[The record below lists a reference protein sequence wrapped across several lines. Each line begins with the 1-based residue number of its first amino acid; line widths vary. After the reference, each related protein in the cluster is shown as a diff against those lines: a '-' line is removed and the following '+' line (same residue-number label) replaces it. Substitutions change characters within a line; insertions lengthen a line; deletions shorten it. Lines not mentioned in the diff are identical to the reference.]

1 MPIQKM
7 SKSVI
12 SVSQLTESIKS
23 TLETGFPS
31 VMVEGE
37 VSQPTFARSGHIY
50 FTLKDDS
57 AQLACVIWRSTAER
71 LRLQLEHGQLLTVGG
86 GIQVYPPTGRYQL
99 IVNSV
104 QLAGEGALQMAF
116 LALKQKLEA
125 EGLFDSGRK
134 RPLPRIPRTIGVVTS
149 ATGSAFQDIRDT
161 LERRWPVAAIQ
172 LFHASVQGIT
182 ATGEIVAGITYFSQ
196 NPPDVLIIGRGGGSI
211 EDLWCFNEEAVAR
224 AIAACPVPVVSAVGH
239 ETDFSISDFVAD
251 VRAATPTQAAM
262 MVSPDQN
269 EIRMR
274 VDDLWA
280 TANRSTLTRVNRMAD
295 RVASLRERTGKR
307 ALVEGLSRRTE
318 RIQSLLQR
326 GHNHLTTRALR
337 TGDRIPTLKQQSEY
351 AVMRSMS
358 QRQHRLDLLVGK
370 LESLNPD
377 RPLEMGFT
385 RVTQNGEWV
394 RRSEQLKPSDI
405 TVVWK
410 DGDRSFKP

>member
-1 MPIQKM
+1 M

-12 SVSQLTESIKS
+12 SVSQLTDAIKT

-37 VSQPTFARSGHIY
+37 VSQPTVARSGHVY
-50 FTLKDDS
+50 FTLKDDD
-57 AQLACVIWRSTAER
+57 AQLACVIWRSTADR
-71 LRLQLEHGQLLTVGG
+71 LKLTLEHGQLLTVGG
-86 GIQVYPPTGRYQL
+86 GIQVYPPSGRYQL

-104 QLAGEGALQMAF
+104 QLAGEGALQRAF
-116 LALKQKLEA
+116 LALKQKLES
-125 EGLFDSGRK
+125 EGLFDASRK
-134 RPLPRIPRTIGVVTS
+134 RTLPRFPRTIGVVTS
-149 ATGSAFQDIRDT
+149 ATGAAFQDIRDT
-161 LERRWPVAAIQ
+161 LARRWPAAVIQ
-172 LFHASVQGIT
+172 LYHASVQGAL
-182 ATGEIVAGITYFSQ
+182 ATGDLVAGIRHFSQ
-196 NPPDVLIIGRGGGSI
+196 HPPDVVIVGRGGGSL

-224 AIAACPVPVVSAVGH
+224 AIAACPMPVVSAVGH

-280 TANRSTLTRVNRMAD
+280 ASNRVAKQRVDRMAE
-295 RVASLRERTGKR
+295 RVARLRERTGRR
-307 ALVEGLSRRTE
+307 ALVEGLNRRIE

-326 GHNHLTTRALR
+326 GHNRLTARALR
-337 TGDRIPTLKQQSEY
+337 TGDRIPTLKQRSEH
-351 AVMRSMS
+351 AVMRSMG
-358 QRQHRLDLLVGK
+358 QRQHRLDVLVGK

-385 RVTQNGEWV
+385 RVMQHGKWV
-394 RRSEQLKPSDI
+394 RRSDQLQPSDI

-410 DGDRSFKP
+410 DGDRSFKL

>member
-12 SVSQLTESIKS
+12 SVSQLTESIKT

-37 VSQPTFARSGHIY
+37 VSQPTFARSGHVY
-50 FTLKDDS
+50 FTLKDDT

-71 LRLQLEHGQLLTVGG
+71 LKLRLEHGQLLTVGG

-99 IVNSV
+99 IVNKV

-125 EGLFDSGRK
+125 EGLFDAGRK
-134 RPLPRIPRTIGVVTS
+134 RPLPRFPRTIGVVTS
-149 ATGSAFQDIRDT
+149 ATGAAFQDIRDT
-161 LERRWPVAAIQ
+161 LERRWPVASIQ
-172 LFHASVQGIT
+172 LYHASVQGVS
-182 ATGEIVAGITYFSQ
+182 ATGEIVAGIRHFSQ
-196 NPPDVLIIGRGGGSI
+196 HPIDVLIVGRGGGSL

-224 AIAACPVPVVSAVGH
+224 AIAACPAPVISAVGH

-262 MVSPDQN
+262 MVAPDQN

-274 VDDLWA
+274 VDDLWS
-280 TANRSTLTRVNRMAD
+280 TAYRTSVQRVDRMSD
-295 RVASLRERTGKR
+295 RVARLRERTGKR
-307 ALVEGLSRRTE
+307 ALVEGLNRRIE

-326 GHNHLTTRALR
+326 GHNRLTSRTLR
-337 TGDRIPTLKQQSEY
+337 IGDRIPTLRQRSEH
-351 AVMRSMS
+351 AVMRSMGI
-358 QRQHRLDLLVGK
+358 RQHRLDLLAGK

-377 RPLEMGFT
+377 RPLELGFT
-385 RVTQNGEWV
+385 RVMQGGKWI
-394 RRSEQLKPSDI
+394 RRIDQLQLDEVN
-405 TVVWK
+405 VVWK
-410 DGDRSFKP
+410 EGNRTFKP

>member
-12 SVSQLTESIKS
+12 SVSQLTESIKV
-23 TLETGFPS
+23 TLEVGFPS

-37 VSQPTFARSGHIY
+37 VSQPTLARSGHVY
-50 FTLKDDS
+50 FTLKDDN
-57 AQLACVIWRSTAER
+57 AQLACVIWRSTADR
-71 LRLQLEHGQLLTVGG
+71 LKLRLEHGQLLTVGG

-104 QLAGEGALQMAF
+104 QLAGEGALQKAF

-125 EGLFDSGRK
+125 EGLFDSARK
-134 RPLPRIPRTIGVVTS
+134 RPLPRFPRTIGVVTS
-149 ATGSAFQDIRDT
+149 ATGAAFQDIRDT
-161 LERRWPVAAIQ
+161 LERRWPVAEIQ
-172 LFHASVQGIT
+172 LYHASVQGAS
-182 ATGEIVAGITYFSQ
+182 ATGEIVAGIRYFSQ
-196 NPPDVLIIGRGGGSI
+196 HPPDVLIAGRGGGSL

-224 AIAACPVPVVSAVGH
+224 AIAACPMPVVSAVGH

-280 TANRSTLTRVNRMAD
+280 TANRAAVQRVGRMAD
-295 RVASLRERTGKR
+295 RVARLRERTGKR
-307 ALVEGLSRRTE
+307 ALVEGLNRRIE

-326 GHNHLTTRALR
+326 GHNRLTARALR
-337 TGDRIPTLKQQSEY
+337 TGDRIPTLKQRSEH
-351 AVMRSMS
+351 AVMRSMG
-358 QRQHRLDLLVGK
+358 QRQHRLDVLIGK

-385 RVTQNGEWV
+385 RVMQHGKWV
-394 RRSEQLKPSDI
+394 RRSDQLQPSDI

-410 DGDRSFKP
+410 DGDRSFKL

>member
-1 MPIQKM
+1 
-7 SKSVI
+7 
-12 SVSQLTESIKS
+12 
-23 TLETGFPS
+23 
-31 VMVEGE
+31 MVEGE

-50 FTLKDDS
+50 FTLKDDI

-104 QLAGEGALQMAF
+104 QLAGEGALQKAF

-125 EGLFDSGRK
+125 EGLFDSRRK
-134 RPLPRIPRTIGVVTS
+134 RPVPRFPHTIGVVTS
-149 ATGSAFQDIRDT
+149 ATGAAFQDIRDT

-172 LFHASVQGIT
+172 LYHASVQGAS
-182 ATGEIVAGITYFSQ
+182 ATGEIVAGIRYFSQ
-196 NPPDVLIIGRGGGSI
+196 YPTDVLIVGRGGGSL

-224 AIAACPVPVVSAVGH
+224 AIAACPMPVVSAVGH

-262 MVSPDQN
+262 MVAPDQN

-280 TANRSTLTRVNRMAD
+280 TANRSTFTRVDRMAD

-307 ALVEGLSRRTE
+307 ALVEGLNRRIE

-326 GHNHLTTRALR
+326 GLNRLTARTLR
-337 TGDRIPTLKQQSEY
+337 TGDRIPTLKQRSEH
-351 AVMRSMS
+351 AVLRSMG
-358 QRQHRLDLLVGK
+358 QRQHRLDVLVGK

-377 RPLEMGFT
+377 RPLELGFT
-385 RVTQNGEWV
+385 RVMQDGSWV
-394 RRSEQLKPSDI
+394 RKVDQLRPDAI
-405 TVVWK
+405 EIVWK
-410 DGDRSFKP
+410 DGKRSFKP

>member
-1 MPIQKM
+1 M

-12 SVSQLTESIKS
+12 SVSQLTESIKT

-37 VSQPTFARSGHIY
+37 VSQPTFARSGHVY
-50 FTLKDDS
+50 FTLKDDT

-71 LRLQLEHGQLLTVGG
+71 LKLRLEHGQLLTVGG

-99 IVNSV
+99 IVNMV

-125 EGLFDSGRK
+125 EGLFDAGRK
-134 RPLPRIPRTIGVVTS
+134 RPLPRFPRTIGVVTS
-149 ATGSAFQDIRDT
+149 ATGAAFQDIRDT
-161 LERRWPVAAIQ
+161 LERRWPMAIIQ
-172 LFHASVQGIT
+172 LYHASVQGAS
-182 ATGEIVAGITYFSQ
+182 ATGEIVAGIRHFSKH
-196 NPPDVLIIGRGGGSI
+196 PTDVLIVGRGGGSL

-224 AIAACPVPVVSAVGH
+224 AIAACPMPVVSAVGH

-262 MVSPDQN
+262 MVAPDQN

-274 VDDLWA
+274 VDDLWS
-280 TANRSTLTRVNRMAD
+280 TAYRSTVQRVDRMSD
-295 RVASLRERTGKR
+295 RVARLRERTGKR
-307 ALVEGLSRRTE
+307 ALVEGLNRRIE

-326 GHNHLTTRALR
+326 GHNRLTSRTLR
-337 TGDRIPTLKQQSEY
+337 IGDRIPTLRQRSEH
-351 AVMRSMS
+351 AVMRSMGI
-358 QRQHRLDLLVGK
+358 RQHRLDLLAGK

-377 RPLEMGFT
+377 RPLELGFT
-385 RVTQNGEWV
+385 RVMQGGKWI
-394 RRSEQLKPSDI
+394 RRIDQLQLDEVN
-405 TVVWK
+405 VVWK
-410 DGDRSFKP
+410 EGYRTFKP

>member
-12 SVSQLTESIKS
+12 SVSQLTESIKT

-37 VSQPTFARSGHIY
+37 VSQPTFARSGHVY
-50 FTLKDDS
+50 FTLKDDT
-57 AQLACVIWRSTAER
+57 AQLACVIWRSTADR
-71 LRLQLEHGQLLTVGG
+71 LKLRLEHGQLLTVGG

-99 IVNSV
+99 IVNTV

-125 EGLFDSGRK
+125 EGLFDAGRK
-134 RPLPRIPRTIGVVTS
+134 RPLPRFPRTIGVVTS
-149 ATGSAFQDIRDT
+149 ATGAAFQDIRDT
-161 LERRWPVAAIQ
+161 LERRWPVANIQ
-172 LFHASVQGIT
+172 LYHASVQGAS
-182 ATGEIVAGITYFSQ
+182 ATGEIVAGIKHFSQ
-196 NPPDVLIIGRGGGSI
+196 FPTDVLIVGRGGGSL

-224 AIAACPVPVVSAVGH
+224 AIAACPAPVISAVGH

-262 MVSPDQN
+262 MVAPDQN

-274 VDDLWA
+274 VDDLWS
-280 TANRSTLTRVNRMAD
+280 TAYRTSVQRVDRMSD
-295 RVASLRERTGKR
+295 RVARLRERTGKR
-307 ALVEGLSRRTE
+307 ALVEGLNRRIE

-326 GHNHLTTRALR
+326 GHNRLTSRTLR
-337 TGDRIPTLKQQSEY
+337 IGDRIPTLRQRSEH
-351 AVMRSMS
+351 AVMRSMGI
-358 QRQHRLDLLVGK
+358 RQHRLDLLAGK

-377 RPLEMGFT
+377 RPLELGFT
-385 RVTQNGEWV
+385 RVMQGGKWI
-394 RRSEQLKPSDI
+394 RRIDQLQLDEVN
-405 TVVWK
+405 VVWK
-410 DGDRSFKP
+410 EGNRTFKP

>member
-1 MPIQKM
+1 MPIQNM

-12 SVSQLTESIKS
+12 SVSQLTDAIKT
-23 TLETGFPS
+23 TLETGFTA

-50 FTLKDDS
+50 FTLKDDN

-104 QLAGEGALQMAF
+104 QLAGEGALQKAF

-125 EGLFDSGRK
+125 EGLFDATRK
-134 RPLPRIPRTIGVVTS
+134 RPLPKYPRTIGVVTS
-149 ATGSAFQDIRDT
+149 ATGAAFQDIRDT
-161 LERRWPVAAIQ
+161 LTRRWPIATIQ
-172 LFHASVQGIT
+172 LYHASVQGVT
-182 ATGEIVAGITYFSQ
+182 ATGELVAGIRYFSQ
-196 NPPDVLIIGRGGGSI
+196 HPPDVLIIGRGGGSL

-224 AIAACPVPVVSAVGH
+224 AISTCPAPVVSAVGH

-262 MVSPDQN
+262 MVAPDQN

-274 VDDLWA
+274 VDDLWSS
-280 TANRSTLTRVNRMAD
+280 ANRSTLTRVNRMAD
-295 RVASLRERTGKR
+295 RVSSLQDRTGKR
-307 ALVEGLSRRTE
+307 ALVEGLNRRIE

-326 GHNHLTTRALR
+326 GHNRLTTRALCI
-337 TGDRIPTLKQQSEY
+337 GDRIPTLAQRTEH
-351 AVMRSMS
+351 AVMRTMA
-358 QRQHRLDLLVGK
+358 QRQHRVDLLVGK

-377 RPLEMGFT
+377 RPLELGFT
-385 RVTQNGEWV
+385 RVMQNGTWV
-394 RRSEQLKPSDI
+394 RRIDQLSHE
-405 TVVWK
+405 TVEIVWK
-410 DGDRSFKP
+410 DGNRTFKP